1 MSAVI
6 DRITEQR
13 VVPVLRTDD
22 PDDAVLT
29 ARACARAGMSVV
41 ELTRSTPRVL
51 DALRELRND
60 ELVLGLGTLTDVG
73 QIGPA
78 VAAGARFVVSFA
90 TPPGMVDHARRLGVT
105 AIPGALTPTE
115 VLGSVQ
121 AGADLVKL
129 FPARLVQPSYVR
141 DLRAVIPGLR
151 VLVTGGIQANL
162 SSVRP
167 WLEAGA
173 AALGLGSD
181 LGTVARVGAD
191 EVERRA
197 SVALDAAARA
207 VA

>member
-1 MSAVI
+1 M
-6 DRITEQR
+6 
-13 VVPVLRTDD
+13 
-22 PDDAVLT
+22 
-29 ARACARAGMSVV
+29 
-41 ELTRSTPRVL
+41 
-51 DALRELRND
+51 
-60 ELVLGLGTLTDVG
+60 
-73 QIGPA
+73 
-78 VAAGARFVVSFA
+78 
-90 TPPGMVDHARRLGVT
+90 
-105 AIPGALTPTE
+105 
-115 VLGSVQ
+115 
-121 AGADLVKL
+121 KL

>member
-1 MSAVI
+1 
-6 DRITEQR
+6 
-13 VVPVLRTDD
+13 
-22 PDDAVLT
+22 
-29 ARACARAGMSVV
+29 MSVV

-105 AIPGALTPTE
+105 AIPAALDSHRGARQCPGRSRSRE
-115 VLGSVQ
+115 AVSGSP
-121 AGADLVKL
+121 GEPL
-129 FPARLVQPSYVR
+129 YVR

-173 AALGLGSD
+173 AALGLGRD

-197 SVALDAAARA
+197 WSPSTRCPGVA
-207 VA
+207 